1 MNDKDFNKLI
11 RCLGII
17 YICIMGGLIF
27 SGLVF
32 ISVVFNNQLEQS
44 IQYLN
49 TISTILNIIV
59 YICIFNLL
67 IPLMKFFK
75 HLYQKNKED

>member
-11 RCLGII
+11 RCLGIV
-17 YICIMGGLIF
+17 YLCIMCGIIF

-32 ISVVFNNQLEQS
+32 ISVIFNNQLENS
-44 IQYLN
+44 LQYLN
-49 TISTILNIIV
+49 TISTILNFIV

-67 IPLMKFFK
+67 MPLMNFFK

>member
-11 RCLGII
+11 RCLEII
-17 YICIMGGLIF
+17 YLCIMCGIIF

-32 ISVVFNNQLEQS
+32 ISVLFNNELEHTM
-44 IQYLN
+44 QYLN
-49 TISTILNIIV
+49 TISTILNFII

-67 IPLMKFFK
+67 MPLMNFFK